1 MTELETGLE
10 STAALNECE
19 RVLRQ
24 NWRTGRRDGMEF
36 SYTCPSPGRYP
47 WQWYWDSCLAAVAW
61 RHFEGTRARAE
72 LQTLLE
78 AADEDGFI
86 GHTIFWDRPVSRA
99 RRLFY
104 NVGSRRDRMTAT
116 IQPPLLAW
124 TWKIAVGDPAA
135 EPAIAAHHAA
145 IESRRDLDGDGLLW
159 IIQPDESG
167 LDAAPEFEAAWPGC
181 TGGLPGFSVLVQRN
195 RRLNFDAKRVRAAGR
210 PLVCHVLVNVLHGL
224 SRLALGQPSI
234 TPALVERLYDPAQ
247 GLFFAELWPAGK
259 PAAVATWSALAPLAL
274 PDLPQEIGRRLV
286 EEHLLDPAR
295 FWLEVAPPSVAA
307 SEPSFSTRDRFLFFR
322 RYWRGPTWVNAA
334 WLIWLGLLRLGYR
347 VEADELSR
355 RLLDAVRREG
365 LREYYQPHTGTGM
378 GARDFAW
385 SALVSEFVAS
395 DPRAAASYLS
405 EPTAA

>member
-1 MTELETGLE
+1 
-10 STAALNECE
+10 
-19 RVLRQ
+19 
-24 NWRTGRRDGMEF
+24 
-36 SYTCPSPGRYP
+36 
-47 WQWYWDSCLAAVAW
+47 
-61 RHFEGTRARAE
+61 
-72 LQTLLE
+72 
-78 AADEDGFI
+78 
-86 GHTIFWDRPVSRA
+86 
-99 RRLFY
+99 
-104 NVGSRRDRMTAT
+104 
-116 IQPPLLAW
+116 
-124 TWKIAVGDPAA
+124 
-135 EPAIAAHHAA
+135 
-145 IESRRDLDGDGLLW
+145 
-159 IIQPDESG
+159 
-167 LDAAPEFEAAWPGC
+167 
-181 TGGLPGFSVLVQRN
+181 VLVQRN

-234 TPALVERLYDPAQ
+234 TPALVDRLYDPAQ

-347 VEADELSR
+347 GEAAELSR
-355 RLLDAVRREG
+355 RLLDTVRREG

-385 SALVSEFVAS
+385 SALVSEFVAG
-395 DPRAAASYLS
+395 DPRAAASYLCPAQRPG
-405 EPTAA
+405 ERHIK